1 MATTKKKTAKKKT
14 TTKKKKTV
22 KKIAQIT
29 TKSGHKLTP
38 QQELFCQLYAGER
51 EFFGNGVQS
60 YIEAY
65 NVDQSKPNW
74 YKTAR
79 ACASELLTKPN
90 ILERIDEIFEAHGL
104 NDQFVDKQLEKLIV
118 QDADFSAK
126 MKAIQEYNKLKAR
139 ITEKKDITSGGE
151 KIDMPVALVEFVDGE
166 SESSSSNSD

>member
-1 MATTKKKTAKKKT
+1 MVKKNTTKPKAKKATKKKV
-14 TTKKKKTV
+14 V
-22 KKIAQIT
+22 KKIARIT
-29 TKSGHKLTP
+29 TKSGQKLTP
-38 QQELFCQLYAGER
+38 QQELFCQLYASNR

-65 NVDQSKPNW
+65 GVDTSKPGW
-74 YKTAR
+74 YRTAR
-79 ACASELLTKPN
+79 ACASENLTKPN

-126 MKAIQEYNKLKAR
+126 MKAIAEYNKLKSR

-151 KIDMPVALVEFVDGE
+151 KIDIPVALVEFVGEEKDG
-166 SESSSSNSD
+166 